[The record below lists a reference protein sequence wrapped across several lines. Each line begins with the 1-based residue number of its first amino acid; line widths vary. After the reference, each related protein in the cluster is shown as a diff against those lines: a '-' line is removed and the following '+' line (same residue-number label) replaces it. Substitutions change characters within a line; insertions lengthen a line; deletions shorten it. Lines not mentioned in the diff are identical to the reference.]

1 MEKIITT
8 ELTESTAKLLR
19 QTALD
24 TEQKIKTV
32 VEESL
37 KFACNNQKFLAGL
50 KKEKK

>member
-8 ELTESTAKLLR
+8 ELTEGTAKLLR
-19 QTALD
+19 QTALNA
-24 TEQKIKTV
+24 EKKIKTV

-37 KFACNNQKFLAGL
+37 KFSCNNQKFLAGL

>member
-8 ELTESTAKLLR
+8 ELTENTAKLLR
-19 QTALD
+19 QTAFN

-37 KFACNNQKFLAGL
+37 KFSCNNQKFLAGL
-50 KKEKK
+50 KKGKK